1 MYRYEGRLLRFL
13 RQRGASAD
21 AEDLAQDTFMRVYV
35 NLHCY
40 QPRWR
45 FSTWLFTIARRLSI
59 NHHAQF
65 KVNAD
70 SAALRLAASPQPG
83 PAQLATEA
91 DQRQHLWGVAV
102 SVLSEEEMTAM
113 WLYYVEDVPPREIG
127 AILGRSW
134 FAVKSIMYRAR
145 RKLSPSLNEA
155 E

>member
-1 MYRYEGRLLRFL
+1 MCRYEGRLLRFL

-21 AEDLAQDTFMRVYV
+21 AEDLAQDTFVRVYV

-70 SAALRLAASPQPG
+70 SAALRLAVSPKPG

-91 DQRQHLWGVAV
+91 DHRQHLWSVAA

-134 FAVKSIMYRAR
+134 LAVKSIMYRAR
-145 RKLSPSLNEA
+145 RKLSPSLNGA